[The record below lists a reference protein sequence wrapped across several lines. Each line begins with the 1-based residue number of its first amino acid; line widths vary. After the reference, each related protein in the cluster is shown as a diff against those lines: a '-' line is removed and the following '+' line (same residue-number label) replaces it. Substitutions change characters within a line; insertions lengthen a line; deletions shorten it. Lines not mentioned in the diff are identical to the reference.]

1 MTSTRRLAGRLV
13 PAYIQGNSDEGPVP
27 GLAGAVL
34 RYRIMAY
41 IVGTGLLI
49 LVFIGVPLQYGADV
63 PQVAEI
69 VGPIHGFL
77 YIVYLLTAVDLARR
91 ARFTLLQL
99 AAMIGAGFLPFLAFI
114 IEHRVVRRLA
124 ATLASTGDDGGAPA
138 HGAGAGGPLTDPA
151 GGPV

>member
-1 MTSTRRLAGRLV
+1 MTSTRHLAGRLV
-13 PAYIQGNSDEGPVP
+13 PAYLRDETDAGPTP

-49 LVFIGVPLQYGADV
+49 LVFVGVPLQYGAGI
-63 PQVAEI
+63 PQVAEV

-99 AAMIGAGFLPFLAFI
+99 AAMIGAGFLPFLAFF
-114 IEHRVVRRLA
+114 IEHRVVQRLA
-124 ATLASTGDDGGAPA
+124 ATLAPTGDVGGTA
-138 HGAGAGGPLTDPA
+138 HDAVTGGPSSGPA
-151 GGPV
+151 